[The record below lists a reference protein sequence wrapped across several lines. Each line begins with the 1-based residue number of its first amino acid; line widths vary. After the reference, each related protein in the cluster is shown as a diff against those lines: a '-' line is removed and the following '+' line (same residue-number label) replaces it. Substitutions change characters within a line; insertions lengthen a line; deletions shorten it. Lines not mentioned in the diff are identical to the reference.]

1 MAPVIPGTEV
11 KTPAHV
17 EEIAR
22 SVFRQHGIQVVG
34 IQVRPAPTGWQ
45 VVAPRSDGEDLV
57 LSVFSGSAAQVRARL
72 ISQIQKLL

>member
-1 MAPVIPGTEV
+1 MIPGTEV

-22 SVFRQHGIQVVG
+22 SVFRQHGIQVAA
-34 IQVRPAPTGWQ
+34 IQILSAPPGWQ
-45 VVAPRSDGEDLV
+45 VVAARPVGEDLV
-57 LSVFSGSAAQVRARL
+57 LSVFSGTAAQVRERM